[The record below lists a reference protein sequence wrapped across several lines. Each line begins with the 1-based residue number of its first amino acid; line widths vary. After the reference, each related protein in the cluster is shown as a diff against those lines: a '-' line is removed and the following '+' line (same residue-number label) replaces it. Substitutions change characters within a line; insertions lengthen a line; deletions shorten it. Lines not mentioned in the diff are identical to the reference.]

1 MKRFLLI
8 GIIMSCCLALSA
20 QTAIDT
26 SRITLDK
33 GHLLNRFYIDSTRLT
48 TSQIVV
54 ACGANEPAADMF
66 GKAQESKFFGTLFCI
81 VGGTLVLY
89 PIVSCIW
96 DDTPNVPM
104 AVAGGC
110 MALISIPIFINY
122 NRQSREAYRLM
133 HQEYVPPKEVDAD
146 VSLNIGATRNGI
158 GICLKF

>member
-1 MKRFLLI
+1 MRRFLLI
-8 GIIMSCCLALSA
+8 GVIMSCCMALSA

-26 SRITLDK
+26 SRVTLDRS
-33 GHLLNRFYIDSTRLT
+33 HLFNRFYIDSTQLT
-48 TSQIVV
+48 VSQMAV

-89 PIVSCIW
+89 PAISCIW
-96 DDTPNVPM
+96 DDSPNVPM

-110 MALISIPIFINY
+110 MALISIPIFINF

-133 HQEYVPPKEVDAD
+133 HQQYIPPKEDDAD
-146 VSLNIGATRNGI
+146 ISLNIGMTQNGI
-158 GICLKF
+158 GLCLKF